1 MNGMH
6 IGNTLPGMKGD
17 AGIPETKYPFL
28 KKCHPISPPF
38 FTQEKDMYSPV
49 MPGSA

>member
-6 IGNTLPGMKGD
+6 IGNALPVMKGD

-28 KKCHPISPPF
+28 KKCHPIPPLF
-38 FTQEKDMYSPV
+38 FHSGKRYV
-49 MPGSA
+49 